1 MRCNKATGRLAWKGK
16 AHYDEDMLAL
26 PFLRHPLP
34 LLLLL
39 GSLGPL
45 SAALFSQYVLGY
57 PPCPLC
63 MWQRY
68 PYALPLLAGLIALH
82 PRFRN
87 WRGLLV
93 VGILGWLITAGIAG
107 YHVGIEHGWITHEGG
122 CSAGALTGSAADI
135 RTSIMNAPLVAC
147 NTVALRIL
155 GFSMANW
162 NLAVALA
169 FALMARTLHTRM
181 GNV

>member
-1 MRCNKATGRLAWKGK
+1 MSDIAQSRTA
-16 AHYDEDMLAL
+16 
-26 PFLRHPLP
+26 LP

-39 GSLGPL
+39 GGLGPL
-45 SAALFSQYVLGY
+45 VAAWLVQYGWGY

-68 PYALPLLAGLIALH
+68 PYALPVLAGLIALH
-82 PRFRN
+82 PRFRMR
-87 WRGLLV
+87 RGLLLI
-93 VGILGWLITAGIAG
+93 GILGWLITAGIAG

-135 RTSIMNAPLVAC
+135 RTSIMSAPLVAC
-147 NTVALRIL
+147 NIVALRIL

-162 NLAVALA
+162 NLAAALA
-169 FALMARTLHTRM
+169 FALMARSLHTRM
-181 GNV
+181 RPL